1 MASRRSTIRTPGE
14 REKVGTEKI
23 GMDSAVEPNAKKAH
37 ENAVDKAFNELSGVS
52 LDGLSDAEIES
63 RHGVSRRGELSPTDG
78 KPIYHTKDTAT
89 AIALLS
95 HGYNVEVDDDGTSSE
110 IIDSQA
116 AFEKLV
122 KQQVAEIGK
131 LENLSEDE
139 KKALVGRFTV
149 DLCKLY
155 VAGKNLFCGENI
167 GIDRADMPQLSGRA
181 IGDNTM
187 AMRAA
192 KSGHVPI
199 KWEAAKDLSNDEK
212 KLFDTLAKKHAAPG
226 VEETLTPEEK
236 SWFYSKVN
244 WNDSE
249 INVIDEFEKSLEKT
263 IKPVDKDGNPIPAI
277 KIVTAPPEA
286 YKASQRQ
293 LDAAKVDG
301 MRKGIVG
308 TLAKF
313 DEHATGLGL
322 TKGSPEHK
330 ELRAKWLAGDYSF
343 VDKDGGKVKAWW
355 TDPLLATRD
364 GYVLD
369 GHHRWA
375 ALRLVNGELPE
386 DEKLDVT
393 WKEVQTN
400 IVDGLTLGKAMQDK
414 WGIKPAVLGKETQF
428 AKDDAVP
435 GITPEEIG
443 KELDDYHSNLDSTLS
458 ELHSKN
464 QFIRRGSVGVRSNP
478 EVEASTNEAY
488 KRGRQWSA
496 RQSGVTGGRVRVPR
510 EKLEE
515 IRGGQLE
522 EISSEPQGMRSQAAY
537 MVSSLI
543 PIATVLGG
551 VVAAAGGFDRKPKNL
566 DGKKR
571 PDKPG
576 NNASGLKKRD
586 YLVDMAAHILKTEN
600 DKSSLLRKIQ
610 ESSVREKQ
618 SLNDELEKLNSYS
631 DSLRKEFDLVL
642 NALDEDSQKKM
653 NEVVDIIDSN
663 MSTVSGRVRL
673 NDIRNQPR
681 GMRSSSGRNVR
692 VRAGEGGVP
701 EKVSSGQP
709 DTPEVKTPPK
719 IERTHNG
726 VDIPEF
732 IDEMPA
738 EGEYSDEVVEKAI
751 ELHDKV
757 KKVEPEL
764 TDNLIDMAAEGGGQM
779 EGLEFRF
786 KATKGNAKKIT
797 NISRDS
803 GISVE
808 EAQSQVPDAV
818 RYTMTF
824 PEEEYVGGAAN
835 VIARLEGLGHEVQ
848 VKNYWDEG
856 DGYQGINIVVKH
868 PDGFLYE
875 LQLHTPESF
884 KVKQAAH
891 DAYDEYQKE
900 KDDAIRMELFR
911 RMAAAA
917 GELPM
922 PKGDVKGIGVL
933 ARKNFQTWAQQQ
945 GGK

>member
-1 MASRRSTIRTPGE
+1 
-14 REKVGTEKI
+14 
-23 GMDSAVEPNAKKAH
+23 
-37 ENAVDKAFNELSGVS
+37 
-52 LDGLSDAEIES
+52 
-63 RHGVSRRGELSPTDG
+63 
-78 KPIYHTKDTAT
+78 
-89 AIALLS
+89 
-95 HGYNVEVDDDGTSSE
+95 
-110 IIDSQA
+110 
-116 AFEKLV
+116 
-122 KQQVAEIGK
+122 
-131 LENLSEDE
+131 
-139 KKALVGRFTV
+139 
-149 DLCKLY
+149 
-155 VAGKNLFCGENI
+155 
-167 GIDRADMPQLSGRA
+167 
-181 IGDNTM
+181 
-187 AMRAA
+187 
-192 KSGHVPI
+192 
-199 KWEAAKDLSNDEK
+199 
-212 KLFDTLAKKHAAPG
+212 
-226 VEETLTPEEK
+226 
-236 SWFYSKVN
+236 
-244 WNDSE
+244 
-249 INVIDEFEKSLEKT
+249 
-263 IKPVDKDGNPIPAI
+263 
-277 KIVTAPPEA
+277 
-286 YKASQRQ
+286 
-293 LDAAKVDG
+293 
-301 MRKGIVG
+301 
-308 TLAKF
+308 
-313 DEHATGLGL
+313 
-322 TKGSPEHK
+322 
-330 ELRAKWLAGDYSF
+330 
-343 VDKDGGKVKAWW
+343 
-355 TDPLLATRD
+355 
-364 GYVLD
+364 
-369 GHHRWA
+369 
-375 ALRLVNGELPE
+375 
-386 DEKLDVT
+386 
-393 WKEVQTN
+393 
-400 IVDGLTLGKAMQDK
+400 
-414 WGIKPAVLGKETQF
+414 
-428 AKDDAVP
+428 
-435 GITPEEIG
+435 
-443 KELDDYHSNLDSTLS
+443 
-458 ELHSKN
+458 
-464 QFIRRGSVGVRSNP
+464 
-478 EVEASTNEAY
+478 
-488 KRGRQWSA
+488 
-496 RQSGVTGGRVRVPR
+496 
-510 EKLEE
+510 
-515 IRGGQLE
+515 
-522 EISSEPQGMRSQAAY
+522 
-537 MVSSLI
+537 
-543 PIATVLGG
+543 
-551 VVAAAGGFDRKPKNL
+551 
-566 DGKKR
+566 
-571 PDKPG
+571 
-576 NNASGLKKRD
+576 
-586 YLVDMAAHILKTEN
+586 
-600 DKSSLLRKIQ
+600 
-610 ESSVREKQ
+610 
-618 SLNDELEKLNSYS
+618 
-631 DSLRKEFDLVL
+631 
-642 NALDEDSQKKM
+642 M

-900 KDDAIRMELFR
+900 TDDAIRMELFR

-922 PKGDVKGIGVL
+922 PKGDVKGIGML